1 MNAFLLITAGVLG
14 AILLLLITVGVAL
27 WARTARAR
35 RRASSS
41 RLTESAESIPECNNP
56 LADTQRHTPIP
67 PISGEGKD
75 LD

>member
-14 AILLLLITVGVAL
+14 AILLLVLAGAVAL

-41 RLTESAESIPECNNP
+41 SLDQAAETIRERNNP